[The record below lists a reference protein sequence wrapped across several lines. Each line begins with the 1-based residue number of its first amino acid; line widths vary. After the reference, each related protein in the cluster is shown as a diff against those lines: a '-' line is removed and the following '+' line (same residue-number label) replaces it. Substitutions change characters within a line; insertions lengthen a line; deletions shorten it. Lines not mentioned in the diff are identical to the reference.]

1 MKNKVVESAFQSI
14 KIPFLYLPVHDR
26 SVTQILTALG
36 IIMAGSQ
43 ERRQK
48 EVLGEERTAR

>member
-1 MKNKVVESAFQSI
+1 MKNKVVESAFQPI
-14 KIPFLYLPVHDR
+14 KIPFLYLSVHDR